1 MCMIKFTRKAH
12 VHDEK
17 SDDWEQVGERFDCQQ
32 KYREDKHLLSL
43 HTPPLLIP
51 KQTPPPQD
59 HASDNAVTQLVLSTG
74 ASSVIDNK
82 K

>member
-17 SDDWEQVGERFDCQQ
+17 SDEWEQVGDRFDCQQ
-32 KYREDKHLLSL
+32 KYQEDKHLLSL

-51 KQTPPPQD
+51 KQTPP
-59 HASDNAVTQLVLSTG
+59 
-74 ASSVIDNK
+74 
-82 K
+82 